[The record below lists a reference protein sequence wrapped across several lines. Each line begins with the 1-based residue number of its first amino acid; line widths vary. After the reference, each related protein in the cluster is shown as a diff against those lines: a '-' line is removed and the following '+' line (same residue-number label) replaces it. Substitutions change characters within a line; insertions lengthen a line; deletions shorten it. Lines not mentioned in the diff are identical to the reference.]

1 MQCRPLPRRGSG
13 GSMYTRKVQAT
24 REAPLR
30 RAHDQPTTREGW
42 VGRGGVADGLVLPWR
57 SGNSD
62 GGKGPWFKAN
72 AGSNKEPRLGQPY
85 KTRGNEALRSACH
98 VEAKG
103 ELERSIVRRTR
114 RPATGGLGGCGK
126 AMIDGARY
134 AHWAASPSSSA
145 HATFRGRKHDV
156 LSESRMREIRMSGS
170 MSGDW
175 RRSHGVA
182 SGAPR
187 TERRG
192 NRDATPI
199 ATAPVVDSTDLDSS
213 SQ

>member
-1 MQCRPLPRRGSG
+1 
-13 GSMYTRKVQAT
+13 
-24 REAPLR
+24 
-30 RAHDQPTTREGW
+30 
-42 VGRGGVADGLVLPWR
+42 
-57 SGNSD
+57 
-62 GGKGPWFKAN
+62 
-72 AGSNKEPRLGQPY
+72 
-85 KTRGNEALRSACH
+85 LRSACH

-103 ELERSIVRRTR
+103 ELERCIVRGTR
-114 RPATGGLGGCGK
+114 RPATGGVGGCEK
-126 AMIDGARY
+126 AMTAGAGY

-145 HATFRGRKHDV
+145 PATFRGQKHEV

-175 RRSHGVA
+175 KRSHGVA

-199 ATAPVVDSTDLDSS
+199 ATAPVVDSTASRLIFDGHVSTHSMQLLTESLHPRAAEATAVWS
-213 SQ
+213 TRAPLRSLG